1 MSISDQVLA
10 KGQEKAAY
18 APYILDTVSM
28 VDISSYPPL
37 FLVTGKQDLVRKD
50 TMKYAQ
56 VRSVVLEGLTVRF
69 DVSVSNT
76 GTIPEPGSLPV
87 LNFSGEEIRT
97 QHFSYE
103 ESCVQIFFG
112 QNGDLTAQ

>member
-1 MSISDQVLA
+1 MPYKEGIYVGYRYYDSFQV
-10 KGQEKAAY
+10 EPRY
-18 APYILDTVSM
+18 AFGYGLGYTS
-28 VDISSYPPL
+28 
-37 FLVTGKQDLVRKD
+37 FR
-50 TMKYAQ
+50 AQ

-76 GTIPEPGSLPV
+76 GTMPEPGSLPV

-103 ESCVQIFFG
+103 ESCVQIFSG

>member
-1 MSISDQVLA
+1 MFCFFDMGIPRVFYFCFAS
-10 KGQEKAAY
+10 
-18 APYILDTVSM
+18 
-28 VDISSYPPL
+28 
-37 FLVTGKQDLVRKD
+37 FR
-50 TMKYAQ
+50 AQ

-76 GTIPEPGSLPV
+76 GTMPEPGSLPV

-103 ESCVQIFFG
+103 ESCVQIFYG